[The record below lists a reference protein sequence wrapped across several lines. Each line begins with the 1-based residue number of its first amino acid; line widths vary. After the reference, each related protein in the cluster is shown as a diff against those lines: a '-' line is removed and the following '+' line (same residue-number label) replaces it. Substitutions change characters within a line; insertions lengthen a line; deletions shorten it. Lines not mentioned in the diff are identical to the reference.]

1 MNLSDATMNCQ
12 PPSCDAADAP
22 QAVPFF
28 GHLLVSVSHH
38 WRRVLEMRLAE
49 LGLTDATWRPLFH
62 LHQAGQALSLKQL
75 AQRMGL
81 DSSSLVRV
89 VDLLEDRGLVLRVTD
104 AADRRSKQLLL
115 TADGQAMVADV
126 HGKLQR
132 VEQQLLEGLPAS
144 AVQALVAGLLQL
156 DRRLVQASQPPA
168 VGTCDP
174 EVP

>member
-1 MNLSDATMNCQ
+1 MHLSDATMNCQ
-12 PPSCDAADAP
+12 PPSCDVADAP

-89 VDLLEDRGLVLRVTD
+89 VDLLEDRGLVLRATD

-115 TADGQAMVADV
+115 TADGQAMVAEV
-126 HGKLQR
+126 HGKLQL
-132 VEQQLLEGLPAS
+132 VEQQLLEGLPAP

-168 VGTCDP
+168 EGTCDP

>member
-12 PPSCDAADAP
+12 PPSCKADAP
-22 QAVPFF
+22 QGVPFF

-81 DSSSLVRV
+81 DSSSRCAWWTCWKTGAWCCGSPM
-89 VDLLEDRGLVLRVTD
+89 RPI
-104 AADRRSKQLLL
+104 AA
-115 TADGQAMVADV
+115 
-126 HGKLQR
+126 
-132 VEQQLLEGLPAS
+132 AS
-144 AVQALVAGLLQL
+144 N
-156 DRRLVQASQPPA
+156 
-168 VGTCDP
+168 CC
-174 EVP
+174 

>member
-1 MNLSDATMNCQ
+1 
-12 PPSCDAADAP
+12 
-22 QAVPFF
+22 
-28 GHLLVSVSHH
+28 
-38 WRRVLEMRLAE
+38 
-49 LGLTDATWRPLFH
+49 
-62 LHQAGQALSLKQL
+62 
-75 AQRMGL
+75 MGL

-174 EVP
+174 EAP